1 MSLDPHD
8 VEQDNMDNA
17 GGPDGQA
24 GYYEGTDYSLPYIS
38 PWSRIVDDPI
48 TSKILRHMNCS
59 YMGAPGH
66 PPTLLGLK
74 QHAQS
79 LAVLISYLE
88 PSISSGRVDGF
99 GRGDHDPVGQ
109 EVVDDGRGGRTYVNT
124 YIDNPM
130 RRLDSGGAFDWL
142 ASLDIPYQ
150 NDDPNHHK
158 PLNALMNEVHSRS
171 DINGT
176 MDWCPL
182 TKVVP
187 RQPQDAT
194 RADFATEYTDAVAA
208 NSFAS
213 HANLVKHANECLELL
228 DHEFSATGGLLSLIP
243 PDGAGFEPEEF
254 QAVRNTL
261 LGQMLMH
268 MQAMYLRM
276 HQFELDVGNMRDALA
291 KEAVVPMQ
299 SRTVNGPDAA
309 AGRELVIS
317 QDRYIIVN
325 TNDETWKQIHA
336 SFDREESLLGDEEGI
351 YRDAGLTGQRQWH
364 TERGDGQYARGV
376 VPIDVTARLY
386 RLRDSGHST
395 VFISPVHG
403 GVTASTAADTRKK
416 ERAANLLS
424 MVQPRWPERIS
435 DWERRYKEQIAAA
448 SQAQRDAFDA
458 QRERNTLAN
467 QISHLRRELEVR
479 ANANQATVTAMEAVL
494 AAQGDEAQQA
504 ALQQQFTDLADSLGQ
519 AEHDRD
525 TAYAQYDEDVR
536 DLQAQ
541 LATAQSEHNAA
552 QRNESEHYRHI
563 GEALGR
569 IVAAMDKSG
578 NADADV
584 NASLADAIHRAH
596 QRMEQNAVDP
606 LPEDQSDAV

>member
-1 MSLDPHD
+1 MSSDPHD

-24 GYYEGTDYSLPYIS
+24 GYYQGTDYSLPYIS

-59 YMGAPGH
+59 YMGTPGH
-66 PPTLLGLK
+66 PPTLLALK

-109 EVVDDGRGGRTYVNT
+109 EVADDGRGGWRNVNT
-124 YIDNPM
+124 YIDNPQ

-142 ASLDIPYQ
+142 ASLDVPYQ
-150 NDDPNHHK
+150 NDDPNHHR

-171 DINGT
+171 DMNGT

-182 TKVVP
+182 TKVIP
-187 RQPQDAT
+187 RKPQDAT
-194 RADFATEYTDAVAA
+194 RTQFATDYTDAVAT

-228 DHEFSATGGLLSLIP
+228 DHEFSATGGILSLVP

-276 HQFELDVGNMRDALA
+276 HQFEMDVGNMRDALA

-299 SRTVNGPDAA
+299 SLTANGPDASS
-309 AGRELVIS
+309 GREIVVS

-325 TNDETWKQIHA
+325 ANDETWKQIHA
-336 SFDREESLLGDEEGI
+336 MFDRQEALLPEKERI
-351 YRDAGLTGQRQWH
+351 YRDAGISGERQWYK
-364 TERGDGQYARGV
+364 ERGGAEYARGII
-376 VPIDVTARLY
+376 PIDVTTRLY
-386 RLRDSGHST
+386 RLKGNGHST
-395 VFISPVHG
+395 IFISPAYA
-403 GVTASTAADTRKK
+403 GVSSTEGTRRN
-416 ERAANLLS
+416 ERGTGLLS
-424 MVQPRWPERIS
+424 MVQPRWPERVS
-435 DWERRYKEQIAAA
+435 EWERRYKEQIAAA
-448 SQAQRDAFDA
+448 SKAQRDAFDA
-458 QRERNTLAN
+458 QREGHNLAEQN
-467 QISHLRRELEVR
+467 DHLRHELAARDHAR
-479 ANANQATVTAMEAVL
+479 AAAVTAMEAVL
-494 AAQGDEAQQA
+494 TAQGDEAQQA
-504 ALQQQFTDLADSLGQ
+504 AFQQQVTNLTTLVGRAQNERNVVEARYEEDL
-519 AEHDRD
+519 
-525 TAYAQYDEDVR
+525 R

-541 LATAQSEHNAA
+541 LTRARREHSEA

-563 GEALGR
+563 EEALGR
-569 IVAAMDKSG
+569 AVAAMDEAG
-578 NADADV
+578 IANPDV
-584 NASLADAIHRAH
+584 TASLTDAIYRAH
-596 QRMEQNAVDP
+596 QQMQHNAVDP
-606 LPEDQSDAV
+606 LPAGQFGSSS